1 MVSSI
6 IQFVV
11 IHVQVT
17 DVLIA
22 PSYELL
28 MKYESLII

>member
-22 PSYELL
+22 PSYE
-28 MKYESLII
+28 SLII

>member
-22 PSYELL
+22 PYELPI
-28 MKYESLII
+28 KYESLII